1 VRVDLFH
8 DKVMN
13 HRDRAHS
20 CECNGNWSDAN
31 VVVRL
36 GFVGGIGPLV
46 QDADLRVMYL
56 CQNSQIPRI

>member
-1 VRVDLFH
+1 MRVDLFH

-36 GFVGGIGPLV
+36 GFVGAIRPLV
-46 QDADLRVMYL
+46 QDADLRVTY
-56 CQNSQIPRI
+56 